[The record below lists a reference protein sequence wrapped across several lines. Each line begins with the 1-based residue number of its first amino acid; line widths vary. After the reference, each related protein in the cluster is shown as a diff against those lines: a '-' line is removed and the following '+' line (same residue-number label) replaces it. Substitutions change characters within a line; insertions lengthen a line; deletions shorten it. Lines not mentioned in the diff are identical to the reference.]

1 MFDKYKTRFRR
12 LLSGKQQ
19 EHYESQ
25 SLLNSSSIERLEVY
39 AEGLHD
45 AHNVVY
51 WVIYFFI
58 SIIILIY
65 IHVLMNDSVM
75 GIYILKMRNLGL
87 CLIWCSHVITLE
99 W

>member
-25 SLLNSSSIERLEVY
+25 SLLNSSSIERLEIY

-51 WVIYFFI
+51 WVI
-58 SIIILIY
+58 
-65 IHVLMNDSVM
+65 
-75 GIYILKMRNLGL
+75 
-87 CLIWCSHVITLE
+87 
-99 W
+99 